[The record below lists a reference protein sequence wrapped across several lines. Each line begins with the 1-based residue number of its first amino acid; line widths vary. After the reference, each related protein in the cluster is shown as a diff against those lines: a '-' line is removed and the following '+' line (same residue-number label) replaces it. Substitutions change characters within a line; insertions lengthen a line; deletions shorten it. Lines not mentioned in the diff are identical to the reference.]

1 MKLLESIENYEKL
14 CYSVIYY
21 EIIQTGMEIDLIGQ
35 YEYMME
41 ELEMSIAY
49 GILCVISLVL
59 IGVCLAVDRKK
70 DICLLLLFISVF
82 VCNLGHFLIS
92 VAPSLS
98 FTLNA
103 NRIAYTGQVF
113 LPLLLLKMILNLCN
127 LNFKKWLLPA
137 LSLISLA
144 VLFVTLTPGILT
156 CYYNNV
162 SIEVIDGATRLIRD
176 YGPLHLLYYI
186 YLFSYFA
193 LMLVVIIHATVKKKI
208 TSTLH
213 TTFLLCAVL
222 CSIVIWFAE
231 QLLPRGFE
239 FLTVAYV
246 MSELFILL
254 LYGILQ
260 EYGIRCENGS
270 IVIANTSKKAE
281 EYLSGT
287 IQSDDSVAL
296 FSKTDIEH
304 ILSCDEIVNRITER
318 EKEVL
323 IKLLTNKQR
332 KEIADELFVTES
344 TIKKHTSSI
353 YAKFDVTSRF
363 ELYAKLKRHL

>member
-1 MKLLESIENYEKL
+1 
-14 CYSVIYY
+14 
-21 EIIQTGMEIDLIGQ
+21 
-35 YEYMME
+35 
-41 ELEMSIAY
+41 MSIAY
-49 GILCVISLVL
+49 GILCGISLAL

-70 DICLLLLFISVF
+70 DICLLFLFISVF
-82 VCNLGHFLIS
+82 VCNLGHFLLS

-98 FTLNA
+98 FALNA
-103 NRIAYTGQVF
+103 NRIAYLGQVF

-144 VLFVTLTPGILT
+144 VLFLTLTPGIST
-156 CYYNNV
+156 CYYKNV
-162 SIEVIDGATRLIRD
+162 SIEIINGITRLVRD
-176 YGPLHLLYYI
+176 YGPLHLFYYI

-193 LMLVVIIHATVKKKI
+193 LMLAVIIHAAVKKKI

-213 TTFLLCAVL
+213 TVFLLCAVL

-239 FLTVAYV
+239 FLTVSYV
-246 MSELFILL
+246 ISELFILL

-260 EYGIRCENGS
+260 EYGIKGENGS
-270 IVIANTSKKAE
+270 IIIANTSKKAE
-281 EYLSGT
+281 EYLSGM
-287 IQSDDSVAL
+287 IQSDDTAL
-296 FSKTDIEH
+296 FSETDIEH
-304 ILSCDEIVNRITER
+304 ILSCGEIVSRITER

-323 IKLLTNKQR
+323 IKLLANKQR

-353 YAKFDVTSRF
+353 FAKFDVTNRF
-363 ELYAKLKRHL
+363 ELYAKLKKHI

>member
-1 MKLLESIENYEKL
+1 
-14 CYSVIYY
+14 
-21 EIIQTGMEIDLIGQ
+21 
-35 YEYMME
+35 
-41 ELEMSIAY
+41 MSIAY

-70 DICLLLLFISVF
+70 DICLLLLFVSVF
-82 VCNLGHFLIS
+82 VCNLGQFLIS

-98 FTLNA
+98 FALNG
-103 NRIAYTGQVF
+103 NRVAYLGQVF
-113 LPLLLLKMILNLCN
+113 LPLLMLKMILNLCN
-127 LNFKKWLLPA
+127 LNYKKWLMTA
-137 LSLISLA
+137 LTLVSIV

-162 SIEVIDGATRLIRD
+162 SIEVINGATRLIRD

-186 YLFSYFA
+186 YLFAYFA

-213 TTFLLCAVL
+213 TAFLLSAVL
-222 CSIVIWFAE
+222 CSIIIWFAE
-231 QLLPRGFE
+231 QFLPRGFE
-239 FLTVAYV
+239 FLTVSYV
-246 MSELFILL
+246 ISELFILL

-260 EYGIRCENGS
+260 EYSIRGENGS
-270 IVIANTSKKAE
+270 IIIANTSKKAE

-287 IQSDDSVAL
+287 IQSDDNAAL
-296 FSKTDIEH
+296 FSEKDIGH
-304 ILSCDEIVNRITER
+304 ILRCDEIVSQITER

-323 IKLLTNKQR
+323 IKLLANKQR

-353 YAKFDVTSRF
+353 FTKFDVTNRF
-363 ELYAKLKRHL
+363 ELYAKLKKYI

>member
-1 MKLLESIENYEKL
+1 
-14 CYSVIYY
+14 
-21 EIIQTGMEIDLIGQ
+21 
-35 YEYMME
+35 
-41 ELEMSIAY
+41 MSIAY

-70 DICLLLLFISVF
+70 DICLLLLFVSVF
-82 VCNLGHFLIS
+82 VCNLGQFLIS

-98 FTLNA
+98 FALNG
-103 NRIAYTGQVF
+103 NRVAYLGQVF
-113 LPLLLLKMILNLCN
+113 LPLLMLKMILNLCN
-127 LNFKKWLLPA
+127 LNYKKWLMTA
-137 LSLISLA
+137 LTLVSIV

-162 SIEVIDGATRLIRD
+162 SIEVINGATRLIRD

-186 YLFSYFA
+186 YLFAYFA

-213 TTFLLCAVL
+213 TAFLLSAVL
-222 CSIVIWFAE
+222 CSIIIWFAE
-231 QLLPRGFE
+231 QFLPRGFE
-239 FLTVAYV
+239 FLTVSYV
-246 MSELFILL
+246 ISELFILL

-260 EYGIRCENGS
+260 EYGIRGENGS
-270 IVIANTSKKAE
+270 IIIANTSKKAE

-287 IQSDDSVAL
+287 IQSDDNAAL
-296 FSKTDIEH
+296 FSEKDIGH
-304 ILSCDEIVNRITER
+304 ILRCDEIVSQITER

-323 IKLLTNKQR
+323 IKLLANKQR

-353 YAKFDVTSRF
+353 FTKFDVTNRF
-363 ELYAKLKRHL
+363 ELYAKLKKYI

>member
-1 MKLLESIENYEKL
+1 
-14 CYSVIYY
+14 
-21 EIIQTGMEIDLIGQ
+21 
-35 YEYMME
+35 
-41 ELEMSIAY
+41 MSIAY
-49 GILCVISLVL
+49 GILCVISLAL

-92 VAPSLS
+92 VASSLS
-98 FTLNA
+98 FALNG
-103 NRIAYTGQVF
+103 NRVAYLGQVF

-127 LNFKKWLLPA
+127 LNLKKWLLPA
-137 LSLISLA
+137 LSLISIA
-144 VLFVTLTPGILT
+144 VLFVTLTPGILPF
-156 CYYNNV
+156 YYKNV
-162 SIEVIDGATRLIRD
+162 SIEIINGVTRLVRD

-193 LMLVVIIHATVKKKI
+193 LMLVVIIHSAVKKKI

-213 TTFLLCAVL
+213 TSFLLCAVL

-239 FLTVAYV
+239 FLTVSYV
-246 MSELFILL
+246 ISELFILL

-260 EYGIRCENGS
+260 EYGIRGENGS
-270 IVIANTSKKAE
+270 IIIANTSKKAE

-287 IQSDDSVAL
+287 IQSDDTAL
-296 FSKTDIEH
+296 FSEKDIEH
-304 ILSCDEIVNRITER
+304 ILNCNEIVSRITER
-318 EKEVL
+318 EKDVL
-323 IKLLTNKQR
+323 IKLLSNKQR
-332 KEIADELFVTES
+332 KEIAEELFVTES

-353 YAKFDVTSRF
+353 YAKFDVTNRF
-363 ELYAKLKRHL
+363 ELYAKLKKHI